1 MGGSILGSV
10 ITPSFQCA
18 RTIDACLAGVF
29 GQVGAGPFEVIVADS
44 GTDETAALIAHR
56 YPAARVLKS
65 DTRLDPALARNR
77 GAQVARGSILAFID
91 SDCVPEADWLTRLCS
106 ALEDGTYDAVGGAIR
121 NGEGATSA
129 SWAGYFCEFRE
140 FLPLGAAADATNLTL
155 GNAAD

>member
-1 MGGSILGSV
+1 MSGSILASV
-10 ITPSFQCA
+10 IIPSFQSA

-44 GTDETAALIAHR
+44 GTDETAEVIARR

-77 GAQVARGSILAFID
+77 GAREARGSILAFID
-91 SDCVPEADWLTRLCS
+91 SDCVPEPDWLTRLC
-106 ALEDGTYDAVGGAIR
+106 ATLEGGAYDAVGGAIR
-121 NGEGATSA
+121 NGVGATSA

-140 FLPLGAAADATNLTL
+140 
-155 GNAAD
+155 